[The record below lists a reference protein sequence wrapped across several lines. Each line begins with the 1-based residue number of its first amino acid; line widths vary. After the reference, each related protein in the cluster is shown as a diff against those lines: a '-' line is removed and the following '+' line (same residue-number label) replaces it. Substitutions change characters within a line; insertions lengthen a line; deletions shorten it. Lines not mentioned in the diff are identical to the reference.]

1 MLYPLAYS
9 SMQAFSLPSA
19 RYHLSG
25 SSDEEIFLLIQRRI
39 IIIIPWIKMKRF
51 RLCNF
56 ATVIAVKDNEAHMLQ
71 TAWYY
76 LLFFFKNSWH
86 TDGSKWDTE

>member
-1 MLYPLAYS
+1 
-9 SMQAFSLPSA
+9 
-19 RYHLSG
+19 
-25 SSDEEIFLLIQRRI
+25 
-39 IIIIPWIKMKRF
+39 MKRF

-76 LLFFFKNSWH
+76 LLFFSSFFFKKLVTHWRVKVGHRIGLTGTSCLSNS
-86 TDGSKWDTE
+86 